1 MARLNGFTK
10 KQLTEVFSS
19 MVTARELDLKM
30 LILLK
35 QGKGFFHMGV
45 LVMKHLKWQLLIR

>member
-30 LILLK
+30 LIL
-35 QGKGFFHMGV
+35 
-45 LVMKHLKWQLLIR
+45 

>member
-35 QGKGFFHMGV
+35 
-45 LVMKHLKWQLLIR
+45 LDLLMRR